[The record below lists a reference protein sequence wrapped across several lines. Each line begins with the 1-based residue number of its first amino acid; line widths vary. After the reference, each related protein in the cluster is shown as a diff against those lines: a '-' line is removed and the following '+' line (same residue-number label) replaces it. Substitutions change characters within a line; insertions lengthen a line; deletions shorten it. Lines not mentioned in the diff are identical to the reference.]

1 MAIRRPSISSPDW
14 LFQDFLYQ
22 EASGLGGSELRYVQ
36 IKWDGEPYTRISQ
49 SFDYSDPPYVG
60 SEQRGGSIVGQI
72 DYEVNA
78 STRLVTIYSWAV
90 NWRDEWPLRLGVNY
104 LGQCL
109 YPASKGFQV
118 RVAGNEVYTSAGE
131 ALEKPNQFPYAF
143 WVSEQ
148 YDPLTNRPDDYLLR
162 FGRALTTQEN
172 PVPIVYGFDSF
183 VQVTVPDTYILV
195 TVTSAGVNLQTPLY
209 WKVTGDITPA
219 LLVSGFTE
227 GVLLV
232 NSSQEFLKLSL
243 VRPVPTGPTGAIE
256 FYADAQYTTLLG
268 TTTVTL

>member
-22 EASGLGGSELRYVQ
+22 EASGLGGSELRYIQ
-36 IKWDGEPYTRISQ
+36 IKWDGEPYTRVSQ
-49 SFDYSDPPYVG
+49 SFDYSNPPYVG
-60 SEQRGGSIVGQI
+60 PEQRGGSIVGQI
-72 DYEVNA
+72 DYEINP
-78 STRLVTIYSWAV
+78 STRLITIYSWAV

-104 LGQCL
+104 LDQCL
-109 YPASKGFQV
+109 YPPSDGYTI
-118 RVAGNEVYTSAGE
+118 RVAGNEVYNQA
-131 ALEKPNQFPYAF
+131 ADAIDDPNNFPYAF
-143 WVSEQ
+143 WVSER
-148 YDPLTNRPDDYLLR
+148 YNPLTNEPNAYLVKTPPPPPAPLP
-162 FGRALTTQEN
+162 T
-172 PVPIVYGFDSF
+172 PIVYGFDSF

-243 VRPVPTGPTGAIE
+243 VRPVPSGPSGVIE
-256 FYADAQYTTLLG
+256 FYADPQYTTLIG
-268 TTTVTL
+268 TTAITL